1 MTVGT
6 RGSDLE
12 HLRAQLDNLIA
23 SCTTVQERRIG
34 YGNLRCECSNWHRT
48 DEEITNIALIYET
61 PGGSTSQINI
71 AYDHHS
77 GQFTYLG
84 DELTKTVTTSDSR
97 EVLAMVNRQIRA
109 IPHKRLSFLRR
120 QIDHWMDEGKTR
132 RQLFAELNKL
142 LQTEFLGGRIS
153 TTELRHGIQHAL
165 AQHTPVS

>member
-6 RGSDLE
+6 HGSSLQ
-12 HLRAQLDNLIA
+12 HLRAQLDELIA
-23 SCTTVQERRIG
+23 SCTTIRERRIG
-34 YGNLRCECSNWHRT
+34 YGNLRCESSNWHRA

-61 PGGSTSQINI
+61 PGGSTCQINV

-84 DELTKTVTTSDSR
+84 DELNTTVTTSDSQ
-97 EVLAMVNRQIRA
+97 EVLAMLNQQIRA
-109 IPHKRLSFLRR
+109 IPQKRLSFLRQ

-153 TTELRHGIQHAL
+153 TTELRDGIQYAL
-165 AQHTPVS
+165 ARHTPVP